1 MLSGKTL
8 KNYLP
13 LILIIILASFLRLLW
28 LDKVPNAIG
37 GDELTYLVNSKAMFL
52 KGTDIS
58 GSWNPLT
65 GFIFNYPSYTLPQAE
80 FPYFL
85 FVPTVGPFDFSLF
98 NARIATAVLS
108 ISSVL
113 LIYFVSSRLFDKKVG
128 LASSFIAAINPWAIY
143 MGRTSY
149 EQAPAIFFYLLA
161 FYCLLVLKGRK
172 ILFTIPLFFLA
183 FYSYVATKVSFIPF
197 VLISILFV
205 YFFVNKRKYL
215 QEYLIVFISCLFLVL
230 LFGLTLINSSGPSRV
245 GELITPKAQLIS
257 EEVDYIRKISIQN
270 PLTNVLENK
279 VTIFSRI
286 LITKFMKSLSLD
298 FLFINGDQFFSIFRH
313 GLFYVLDALFLVLGL
328 AAAFVYKRKVFWLL
342 SGIAVAGILPQ
353 LAHSA
358 NTDNF
363 SIHLSLFFAFITIFM
378 GVGLAEV
385 LNLIKNKKYL
395 YLSGGLIGVLYLFLV
410 VNFFNIYFFQFPMQG
425 NFDFHVRLLSKYVSS
440 VPNDKEI
447 LIYSPSA
454 GDIFKKYIFYS
465 NNYNSDSYELVK
477 SIYDKDNFKFKNV
490 NFLACDNTLDFS
502 EKNEVILYDE
512 QCGSNIKSVH
522 LTIPRLK
529 DGGESYK
536 IYNDSICKGMNLKRY
551 PASLSIEDF
560 AIEKMQTNKFCETF
574 ITSL

>member
-1 MLSGKTL
+1 
-8 KNYLP
+8 
-13 LILIIILASFLRLLW
+13 
-28 LDKVPNAIG
+28 
-37 GDELTYLVNSKAMFL
+37 ELTYLVNSKAMFL
-52 KGTDIS
+52 MGTDIS
-58 GSWNPLT
+58 GNWSPLS

-80 FPYFL
+80 LPYFL

-113 LIYFVSSRLFDKKVG
+113 LIYLVSSRLFDKKVG

-172 ILFTIPLFFLA
+172 ILFIIPLFFLA

-205 YFFVNKRKYL
+205 YFVVNKRKYL
-215 QEYLIVFISCLFLVL
+215 KEYSIVLISCLFLVL

-245 GELITPKAQLIS
+245 GELITPSSQLIS
-257 EEVDYIRKISIQN
+257 EEVDYVRKISIQN

-279 VTIFSRI
+279 VTIFTRI
-286 LITKFMKSLSLD
+286 LVTKFMKSLSFD

-313 GLFYVLDALFLVLGL
+313 GLFYVLDAIFLALGL
-328 AAAFVYKRKVFWLL
+328 VAAFAYKRKVFWLL

-358 NTDNF
+358 STDNF

-378 GVGLAEV
+378 GAGLAEA

-425 NFDFHVRLLSKYVSS
+425 NFDFHVRLLSKYVAS

-447 LIYSPSA
+447 VIYSPSA
-454 GDIFKKYIFYS
+454 RDIFKKYIYYS
-465 NNYNSDSYELVK
+465 NNYNSDTYEVVK
-477 SIYDKDNFKFKNV
+477 SIYDKENFKFKNV
-490 NFLACDNTLDFS
+490 NFLGCDNTLDFS
-502 EKNEVILYDE
+502 EKIEVILYDE
-512 QCGSNIKSVH
+512 QCGSNKKSSH

-551 PASLSIEDF
+551 PTSLSIEDF
-560 AIEKMQTNKFCETF
+560 AIE
-574 ITSL
+574 